1 MHNSLRRRWY
11 HNDATIMI
19 KVNHNDHIYDTGINI
34 DDNLNK
40 NLIEIMLIIVVII
53 VLPMR
58 ISKSIIR

>member
-1 MHNSLRRRWY
+1 
-11 HNDATIMI
+11 MI

-58 ISKSIIR
+58 IRKSIIR